1 VKEDGAALRHRLLGY
16 PVLIAAGFVY
26 TSRRINSVEACLE
39 ELKTIRAGLEEIK
52 SQAQRA
58 NETITRTQGNMS
70 MGFDRLAESTFRQLE
85 ALYSVYLDLGLKS
98 SLPPTRKWAASP
110 DLLKQLATY
119 ALQAKPKVIVE
130 CGSGRRN
137 GVRLLPAMLGI
148 SKIMHTR
155 PATDAGLAV

>member
-1 VKEDGAALRHRLLGY
+1 
-16 PVLIAAGFVY
+16 
-26 TSRRINSVEACLE
+26 
-39 ELKTIRAGLEEIK
+39 
-52 SQAQRA
+52 
-58 NETITRTQGNMS
+58 